1 MKNRNLSRSLVLVL
15 ALVPATLVFGQT
27 MSVQNSTSSSA
38 ACTTFELVPTVTT
51 PVTKS
56 IASNATIDTGLPSNA
71 STLLS
76 LELKQANA
84 DVAGTPLYLTGV
96 LKAQL
101 SSTACNEAIPPCLV
115 LTPDTTSDPHGVAEA
130 NMFLAARNPKREFCL
145 KGNLSTRDKKHY
157 FTLENGLVVQ
167 LMGNLKTVPD
177 AGSTCLCGA
186 YATPPEPLKTI
197 AFSVRHRCEEKAAV
211 PKKP

>member
-1 MKNRNLSRSLVLVL
+1 MKNRNLSRSIVLVL
-15 ALVPATLVFGQT
+15 ALVPATLVCAQT
-27 MSVQNSTSSSA
+27 MTVLNSTPSSTSS
-38 ACTTFELVPTVTT
+38 TTFEVYPTVTT
-51 PVTKS
+51 PVTKA
-56 IASNATIDTGLPSNA
+56 IASNASIDTGLPSNA

-84 DVAGTPLYLTGV
+84 DVAGTPLYLSGV
-96 LKAQL
+96 LRAQL

-130 NMFLAARNPKREFCL
+130 NLFLAARNPKREFCL
-145 KGNLSTRDKKHY
+145 KGKLSTRDKKHY

-167 LMGNLKTVPD
+167 LMGNLKSVSD
-177 AGSTCLCGA
+177 NGSTCLCGA

-197 AFSVRHRCEEKAAV
+197 AFSVHHRCDEKATT
-211 PKKP
+211 KKP